1 MRITDIRAT
10 PVNIPFHAPYRY
22 ALGSTASVTKTIVE
36 VETDEGITGI
46 GEAADGDRSVTIARL
61 RDRLIGL
68 DPCDLN
74 ECEHR
79 CVPDLHY
86 SLWERLTADR
96 RGFGAIEMAL
106 WDLRGRAE
114 GRPLHAL
121 LGGAVRDEIGF
132 TEYFSLR
139 LARDGT
145 GGESTPADIAR
156 YCARMIEEHDAPTFE
171 GKMATIDLDTEIA
184 MVREV
189 RAAIGEKRMLRL
201 DANGGWTV
209 ATAREALRR
218 LEPFGIRNIEEPT
231 NTLEEMARLR
241 PHTSM
246 SFSAHHVDL
255 RRAVDLGVPDF
266 FVLNLVELGG
276 IRRTVEF
283 VRACEMFGIGF
294 WFHSGETGVA
304 SAAYLH
310 VSAALEPIRE
320 PSQALFHWAADDVI
334 EQGPFCP
341 RGGRLAVP
349 TGPGLGVTLDR
360 AALARCHE
368 RYLREGEYPS
378 GEASRP
384 EERYGSF
391 GGLTRR

>member
-1 MRITDIRAT
+1 
-10 PVNIPFHAPYRY
+10 
-22 ALGSTASVTKTIVE
+22 
-36 VETDEGITGI
+36 
-46 GEAADGDRSVTIARL
+46 
-61 RDRLIGL
+61 
-68 DPCDLN
+68 
-74 ECEHR
+74 
-79 CVPDLHY
+79 
-86 SLWERLTADR
+86 
-96 RGFGAIEMAL
+96 
-106 WDLRGRAE
+106 
-114 GRPLHAL
+114 
-121 LGGAVRDEIGF
+121 
-132 TEYFSLR
+132 
-139 LARDGT
+139 
-145 GGESTPADIAR
+145 
-156 YCARMIEEHDAPTFE
+156 
-171 GKMATIDLDTEIA
+171 
-184 MVREV
+184 
-189 RAAIGEKRMLRL
+189 
-201 DANGGWTV
+201 
-209 ATAREALRR
+209 
-218 LEPFGIRNIEEPT
+218 
-231 NTLEEMARLR
+231 LR

-341 RGGRLAVP
+341 RNGRLAVP

-384 EERYGSF
+384 EKRFGSF